1 MGEGRRSRK
10 TNAREVK
17 KIADDIRNYLKERKG
32 GADTFEGVVKW
43 WVTRQRLIE
52 AEDKVRDA
60 VDYLSSQGVIQ
71 QRTLGDGTVLYSSA
85 KEDDKD
91 DDEKQPR

>member
-1 MGEGRRSRK
+1 MGQGRRSRR

-17 KIADDIRNYLKERKG
+17 RIADDIRNYLKERKG
-32 GADTFEGVVKW
+32 GADTFEGVVGW
-43 WVTRQRLIE
+43 WITRQRLIE

-60 VDYLSSQGVIQ
+60 VDYLCSQGVIQ

-85 KEDDKD
+85 KEDGKD
-91 DDEKQPR
+91 DDEKQPG